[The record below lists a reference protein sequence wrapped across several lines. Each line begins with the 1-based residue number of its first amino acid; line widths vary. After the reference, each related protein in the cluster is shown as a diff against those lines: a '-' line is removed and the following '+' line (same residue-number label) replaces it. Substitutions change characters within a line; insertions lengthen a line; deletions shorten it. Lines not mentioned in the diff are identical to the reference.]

1 MLLQVHDE
9 LVFDAHVD
17 EVDTLKELVVSHMVD
32 AIKMRVPIE
41 AEVGVGD
48 NWLEAH

>member
-1 MLLQVHDE
+1 MNLHDE

-17 EVDTLKELVVSHMVD
+17 ELDMLKGKVEELMKS
-32 AIKMRVPIE
+32 AIEMDVPM
-41 AEVGVGD
+41 EVGMGVGD